1 MYKEYCVW
9 YVCCFCTGNVQFV
22 ASLGWREKFIRR
34 HPEVRTKVTEVGTYL
49 CEDICSV
56 GDPCCC
62 GGTNPKTV
70 LYFLEFATHKSGWN
84 ELRCC
89 WELFCHSWHSD

>member
-22 ASLGWREKFIRR
+22 ASSGWREKFIRR

-49 CEDICSV
+49 CQDICSV
-56 GDPCCC
+56 TRVVVVGL
-62 GGTNPKTV
+62 TLK
-70 LYFLEFATHKSGWN
+70 L
-84 ELRCC
+84 
-89 WELFCHSWHSD
+89 LFIF